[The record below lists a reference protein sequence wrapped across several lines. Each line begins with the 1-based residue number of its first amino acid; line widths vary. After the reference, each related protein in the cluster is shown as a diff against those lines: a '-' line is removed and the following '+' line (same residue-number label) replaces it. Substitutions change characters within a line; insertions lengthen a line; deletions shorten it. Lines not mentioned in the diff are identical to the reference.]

1 MKKFETTK
9 KLGQGR
15 SLRAFVAAVLMCTSI
30 FSTNTFAHNIDVNQA
45 KQKVEVYAKRVQ
57 KQRDFTTLSVFCQQ
71 LNRGHNHQ
79 VGCMVSYYNA
89 KSQAAG
95 RVACF
100 EEITVYFQAHR
111 GDKRN
116 WEYYMTHKGRP
127 HNGVA
132 YPCGDEMLSGPM
144 P

>member
-1 MKKFETTK
+1 MINQLKDMI
-9 KLGQGR
+9 R
-15 SLRAFVAAVLMCTSI
+15 RNCRPVIAAVLLGSSLFT
-30 FSTNTFAHNIDVNQA
+30 TNTFAHNIDLNQA
-45 KQKVEVYAKRVQ
+45 KQKVEAYAQRVQ
-57 KQRDFTTLSVFCQQ
+57 KQRDFTTSGVFCQR

-116 WEYYMTHKGRP
+116 WEYYMTHKGGQYNAP
-127 HNGVA
+127 A